1 MADESRVAGPD
12 FVDRIWRQAR
22 FIAWAALGA
31 NLLAT
36 FVTVTVGSTWWFL
49 PVNLFGVGL
58 CVVTLRRAH
67 LLRRERSGV
76 TRNDGQG
83 GGMTDAAGAEP
94 VEDITTQPEVP

>member
-31 NLLAT
+31 NLIAMI
-36 FVTVTVGSTWWFL
+36 VTVRFGTWWML

-58 CVVTLRRAH
+58 CVVTLRKAH
-67 LLRRERSGV
+67 RLRRDRHRQSV
-76 TRNDGQG
+76 CP
-83 GGMTDAAGAEP
+83 A
-94 VEDITTQPEVP
+94 PEK